1 MDNRENQLIHEFSQV
16 SLDMHEW
23 EKYFHLATKIKK
35 TKSQELIKSGE
46 KWDKLYV
53 LYQGEAQLTRLSQ
66 DGKERILWRGI
77 APCLLGE
84 GPFFD
89 GLPTL
94 SSFIITKPSIL
105 YTFQRDIV
113 YSVLIKD
120 PAIALSIIRNLAHK
134 IRLVN
139 NQNSCFSF
147 SELSSRICMYL
158 YHKMQQSEDKKQYF
172 SVPELTQQDLAN
184 HLAVHRV
191 TLNKALRHLEQ
202 QGIIG
207 PYNKKITYIL
217 DFETFMSLIQN

>member
-1 MDNRENQLIHEFSQV
+1 MNETEIKSIHEFSQV
-16 SLDMHEW
+16 SQDMQEW
-23 EKYFHLATKIKK
+23 EKYLHLAAKIKRSK
-35 TKSQELIKSGE
+35 GHELFKSGE
-46 KWDKLYV
+46 IWNKLYL
-53 LYQGEAQLTRLSQ
+53 LYQGEAQLTRLSH

-94 SSFIITKPSIL
+94 SSFVITKPSII
-105 YTFQRDIV
+105 YSFSAEVV
-113 YSVLIKD
+113 YSVLLKD
-120 PAIALSIIRNLAHK
+120 PIIAASIIRNLSHK

-139 NQNSCFSF
+139 NQNTCFSF

-158 YHKMQQSEDKKQYF
+158 YQKMKSTEDKKQFYAI
-172 SVPELTQQDLAN
+172 PELTQQDLAN

-191 TLNKALRHLEQ
+191 TLNKTLRHLEQ

-217 DFETFMSLIQN
+217 DFDTFMSLIQK

>member
-1 MDNRENQLIHEFSQV
+1 MDNKENQLIHEFSQV
-16 SLDMHEW
+16 SLDMHDW
-23 EKYFHLATKIKK
+23 EKYFHLATRIKK
-35 TKSQELIKSGE
+35 NKNQELIKSGE

-94 SSFIITKPSIL
+94 SSFIVTKPSVM
-105 YTFQRDIV
+105 YTFPREIV

-147 SELSSRICMYL
+147 SELSARICMYL

-172 SVPELTQQDLAN
+172 AVPELTQQDLAN